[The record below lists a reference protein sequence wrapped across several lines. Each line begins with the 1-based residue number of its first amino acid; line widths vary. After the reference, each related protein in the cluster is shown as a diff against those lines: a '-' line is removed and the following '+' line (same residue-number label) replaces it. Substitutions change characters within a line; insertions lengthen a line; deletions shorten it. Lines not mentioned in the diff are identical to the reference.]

1 MAYRKRKLAKAMREA
16 ANVVLS
22 LPEESVIAIDTAGDR
37 IAIHLRA
44 DKFPTERDDICFL
57 EMNGKR
63 FTYAFDPSPLCQVFA
78 LFDEELTLV
87 K

>member
-1 MAYRKRKLAKAMREA
+1 MREA
-16 ANVVLS
+16 GNIVLS
-22 LPEESVIAIDTAGDR
+22 LPEESVIAIDNEGDK
-37 IAIHLRA
+37 ITIHLRA
-44 DKFPTERDDICFL
+44 DKFPAERDDVFFKM
-57 EMNGKR
+57 MNATR